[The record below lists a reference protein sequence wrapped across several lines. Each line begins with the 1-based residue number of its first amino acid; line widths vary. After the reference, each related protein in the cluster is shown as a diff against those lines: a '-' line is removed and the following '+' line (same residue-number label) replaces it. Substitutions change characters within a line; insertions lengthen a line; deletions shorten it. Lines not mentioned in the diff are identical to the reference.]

1 MKQFSF
7 AVLGIAALL
16 LSSCEEQAPK
26 TSTVAEKAEVINA
39 AFETPKPYAARV
51 LDTLDIAQFL
61 AGNPEFTG
69 DSASIHDFYKSRGNQ
84 YAWFVND
91 TLSSAAGNMMNLL
104 DPTDSASADP
114 WRKLVAEVRTG
125 MDSVP
130 LPDSLRLKVE
140 LGLTAQFFHLAEK
153 EYGGHVQGDLRELD
167 WYIPRRKKNYTMLL
181 DSLVDGRTDLSPIE
195 PVHPQYRLL
204 KEQLKRYYA
213 LQEKFG
219 HDSIPLGKEKVAFG
233 DSLPALR
240 AVRGRLALLGDLAAS
255 DSSAVLDSTLFKG
268 IQHYQER
275 MGFSTTGLPGKATM
289 AALNTPL
296 KDRIQTLLVNMERL
310 RWVNPTP
317 PKDYL
322 LANIPEYR
330 LHVFEDGKEAWSMN
344 VVVGATATHT
354 VIFSGELSMIAF
366 APTWTVPVSIIR
378 GEIGP
383 AMRKNSSYLARHNMD
398 LVRGGQVVPTSSVNW
413 ATWQGGGGYAVR
425 QRPGKSN
432 SLGLVKFLFPN
443 EYSIY
448 FHDTPSKSK
457 FLADKR
463 AFSHGCI
470 RLSEPKKLADYLLRN
485 DTTWTPEAI
494 GKAMNAT
501 KEKVINLKPSIPVTI
516 GYFTAWVDTDGGL
529 NFRDDVYGHDARLA
543 RELFAPET
551 VPAPETPASLDSLRV
566 AEN

>member
-1 MKQFSF
+1 MHCRH
-7 AVLGIAALL
+7 LL
-16 LSSCEEQAPK
+16 LCASSIIVLASCNGPSPK
-26 TSTVAEKAEVINA
+26 EHTVAQQAVEINA
-39 AFETPKPYAARV
+39 AFETPKPYAARL
-51 LDTLDIAQFL
+51 LDTLDIHRFL
-61 AGNPEFTG
+61 AENPEFAK
-69 DSASIHDFYKSRGNQ
+69 DSTQIRDFYSSRGNQ
-84 YAWFVND
+84 FAWFAND
-91 TLSSAAGNMMNLL
+91 TLSSAAGTMMNLL
-104 DPTDSASADP
+104 DPSDSASAGT
-114 WRKLVAEVRTG
+114 WQKLLSEIRVG
-125 MDSVP
+125 SDSVP

-140 LGLTAQFFHLAEK
+140 LGLTAQFFHFAEK

-167 WYIPRRKKNYTMLL
+167 WYIPRRKKNYSMLL
-181 DSLVDGRTDLSPIE
+181 DSLVAGRTDLSPIE

-204 KEQLKRYYA
+204 KAELKHYYA
-213 LQEKFG
+213 LQELFG
-219 HDSIPLGKEKVAFG
+219 RDPIVLGKEKVVFG

-240 AVRGRLALLGDLAAS
+240 AIRKRLSLLGDLS
-255 DSSAVLDSTLFKG
+255 DPDSSAALDSTLYKG
-268 IQHYQER
+268 IQHFQER
-275 MGFSTTGLPGKATM
+275 MGFSTTGLPGTATM

-317 PKDYL
+317 PKDHL
-322 LANIPEYR
+322 LVNIPEYR
-330 LHVFEDGKEAWSMN
+330 LHVFEDGKEAWSMS

-366 APTWTVPVSIIR
+366 APTWTVPSSIIR
-378 GEIGP
+378 SEIGP
-383 AMRKNSSYLARHNMD
+383 AMRKNSNYLARHDMD

-448 FHDTPSKSK
+448 FHDTPAKSR

-470 RLSEPKKLADYLLRN
+470 RLSEPKRLADYLLRN
-485 DTTWTPEAI
+485 DSTWTPEAI
-494 GKAMNAT
+494 GKAMNSP
-501 KEKVINLKPSIPVTI
+501 KEKVINLRPPMPVTI
-516 GYFTAWVDTDGGL
+516 GYFTAWVDTDGRL

-551 VPAPETPASLDSLRV
+551 VPTAGTMATADSSKVAS
-566 AEN
+566 N